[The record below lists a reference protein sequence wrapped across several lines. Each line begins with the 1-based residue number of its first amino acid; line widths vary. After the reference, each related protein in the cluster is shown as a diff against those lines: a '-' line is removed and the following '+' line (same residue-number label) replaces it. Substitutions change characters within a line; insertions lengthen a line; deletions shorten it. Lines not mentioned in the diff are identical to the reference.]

1 MPFRSLSMA
10 CAILIAAACAALSS
24 GAVQAQ
30 DQPQAYVQARETN
43 TGPLVVPDATPV
55 EPARL
60 QGRTVRSYE
69 APEADQGVATDGV
82 FLYAIENT
90 VIAKYRLDTGDLVD
104 RWIGPRGG
112 PVRHI
117 NSCYARRGR
126 LWCANS
132 NYPEIPMASS
142 IEVFDTATM
151 TPVDSHSLGLRDEGS
166 LTWFDEIEGGLIAG
180 FAHYRTGGGLPFK
193 DNTYSSVLAF
203 DTAWRRTG
211 GWMIPPAVIERMAPH
226 AASGG
231 ALGPDGLLY
240 VLGHDRPELYVLARP
255 IMGPTL
261 VHVATIAIEAP
272 GQAFTWS
279 ADGSRVIYAINRRPG
294 RVMAIEIPSVILS
307 PRNGRPF
314 PHQEASRNF

>member
-1 MPFRSLSMA
+1 
-10 CAILIAAACAALSS
+10 
-24 GAVQAQ
+24 
-30 DQPQAYVQARETN
+30 
-43 TGPLVVPDATPV
+43 VPDVSPV
-55 EPARL
+55 EPALL
-60 QGRTVRSYE
+60 QGRSLRTYS
-69 APEADQGVATDGV
+69 APEADQGVASDDA
-82 FLYAIENT
+82 FFYAIDNT
-90 VIAKYRLDTGDLVD
+90 VIAKYRLDTGELVD

-151 TPVDSHSLGLRDEGS
+151 TPVDTHGLGLRDEGS

-211 GWMIPPAVIERMAPH
+211 GWMIPAAVIERMAPH

-255 IMGPTL
+255 VMGPTL
-261 VHVATIAIEAP
+261 VHVATIAIEAQ

-294 RVMAIEIPSVILS
+294 RVMAIEIPSVTLH
-307 PRNGRPF
+307 PQDGRPF
-314 PHQEASRNF
+314 PR

>member
-1 MPFRSLSMA
+1 MSLLFPFS
-10 CAILIAAACAALSS
+10 AARAVPVLAGVVCAALLT
-24 GAVQAQ
+24 GAGPARAQ
-30 DQPQAYVQARETN
+30 PAAPVREAN
-43 TGPLVVPDATPV
+43 TGPLSVPEAGPL
-55 EPARL
+55 EPFQS
-60 QGRTVRSYE
+60 QGRTLRSYVV
-69 APEADQGVATDGV
+69 PEADQGVVTDGV
-82 FLYAIENT
+82 FFYAVDNT
-90 VIAKYRLDTGDLVD
+90 VIAKYRLDTGVLVD
-104 RWIGPRGG
+104 RWIGARGG

-151 TPVDSHSLGLRDEGS
+151 TPVETHSLGVRDEGS
-166 LTWFDEIEGGLIAG
+166 LTWFDEIDGGLIAG
-180 FAHYRTGGGLPFK
+180 FAHYQTGGGLPFK
-193 DNTYSSVLAF
+193 DSKYSSILAF

-240 VLGHDRPELYVLARP
+240 LLGHDRPELYVLARP
-255 IMGPTL
+255 VMGPTL
-261 VHVATIAIEAP
+261 VHIATIVIEAP

-294 RVMAIEIPSVILS
+294 RVMAIEIPPVTLT
-307 PRNGRPF
+307 PEHGRPF
-314 PHQEASRNF
+314 PR

>member
-1 MPFRSLSMA
+1 MPFRSMSLTLVVSVQ
-10 CAILIAAACAALSS
+10 IAVIVAQLLCGAAPAR
-24 GAVQAQ
+24 AQ
-30 DQPQAYVQARETN
+30 DEASVQPRVAN
-43 TGPLVVPDATPV
+43 TGVLVVPDPTPLV
-55 EPARL
+55 PAQL
-60 QGRTVRSYE
+60 QGRTLRTYD
-69 APEADQGVATDGV
+69 APEADQGAASDDVY
-82 FLYAIENT
+82 FYAIDNT

-132 NYPEIPMASS
+132 NYPETPMASS
-142 IEVFDTATM
+142 IEVFDTETM
-151 TPVDSHSLGLRDEGS
+151 TPVATHSLGMRDEGS

-180 FAHYRTGGGLPFK
+180 FAHYETGGGLPFK

-211 GWMIPPAVIERMAPH
+211 GWMIPPALIARMAPH

-255 IMGPTL
+255 VMGPTL
-261 VHVATIAIEAP
+261 VHIATVAIEAN
-272 GQAFTWS
+272 GQAFAWS
-279 ADGSRVIYAINRRPG
+279 TDGSRTIFAINKRPG
-294 RVMAIEIPSVILS
+294 RVMAIEIPTVTL
-307 PRNGRPF
+307 RAQDGQPF
-314 PHQEASRNF
+314 PR

>member
-10 CAILIAAACAALSS
+10 CAILIAAACTALSS

-43 TGPLVVPDATPV
+43 TGPLVVPDAPPV

-60 QGRTVRSYE
+60 QGRTVRSYD

-82 FLYAIENT
+82 FFYAIDNT

-112 PVRHI
+112 PVRHV

-166 LTWFDEIEGGLIAG
+166 LTWFDEIEDGLIAG

-211 GWMIPPAVIERMAPH
+211 GWMIPAGVIERMAPH

-255 IMGPTL
+255 VMGPTL
-261 VHVATIAIEAP
+261 VHVATVVIEAQ

-279 ADGSRVIYAINRRPG
+279 ADGSRVIYAINKRPG
-294 RVMAIEIPSVILS
+294 RVMAIEIPSVSLS
-307 PRNGRPF
+307 LRNGRPF